1 LLTLATSSVEHNKSL
16 SLSLSL
22 SLSFSLSH
30 TNTHNPKTPT
40 LMHSLNSHDMH
51 QNTQQ
56 HKSDGNPKM
65 FNSIQSLHSCCAIC

>member
-1 LLTLATSSVEHNKSL
+1 VDHNTYLSLFFSL

-22 SLSFSLSH
+22 SLSHTHTH

-40 LMHSLNSHDMH
+40 LINSLNSHDIMH

-56 HKSDGNPKM
+56 HKSDVHPKI
-65 FNSIQSLHSCCAIC
+65 FNSIQSLHSYCAIC